1 MINWETKHQRW
12 NRRRNR
18 LRRCIPSRGEV
29 LGSSWCWTYRSSA
42 LPSDFWGVYFYYHFQ
57 IFQFAE
63 TWHKWGHS
71 AVDRTHEPLNFS
83 GAPSARIHFNNKVT
97 QEHGAG
103 VPNTIAVVFF
113 RLRRAI
119 AGNLINMSRAE
130 GAPRKKMGFTRVK
143 RFKTANNH
151 VLQGAKDF
159 YNHNNCFE
167 LHLII
172 ESITHDFTSLDSG
185 VLQEGGGQN
194 LWNSTDI
201 LM

>member
-83 GAPSARIHFNNKVT
+83 GAPSARIHFNNKVL

-103 VPNTIAVVFF
+103 VTLHDRSGVFPPAAGYSREF
-113 RLRRAI
+113 NQYVARRRRAQTKW
-119 AGNLINMSRAE
+119 E
-130 GAPRKKMGFTRVK
+130 FTRVK
-143 RFKTANNH
+143 HFKTAKNH

-185 VLQEGGGQN
+185 VLQEGGGKTYGIP
-194 LWNSTDI
+194 LIS
-201 LM
+201 